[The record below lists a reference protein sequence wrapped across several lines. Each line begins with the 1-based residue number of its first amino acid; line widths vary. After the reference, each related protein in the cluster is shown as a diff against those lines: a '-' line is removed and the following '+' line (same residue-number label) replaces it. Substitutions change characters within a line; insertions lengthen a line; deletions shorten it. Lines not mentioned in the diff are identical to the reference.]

1 MEKLRHLLLGINCSS
16 FASLQLE
23 VHKIQKVFL
32 EGLHNFFLITN
43 VIHNVATCNITAAFT
58 VYTWPPAHHCLPWQH
73 RHSLTLTRPLP
84 SLLLAVSLQLK
95 HQGVPHIIK
104 ASLASYSRLLVIRIM
119 KYFLFKYFL
128 SRYKMSDFKVF
139 FFQHLDF
146 CQIQVLQAPC
156 TNVVMPQIENLSVPE
171 LNYLTWAS
179 ELACTTT
186 ASTKWANCITP
197 GSSKVTSS
205 KHSTALTWKW
215 QWWIQLLNHHLR
227 VISSFWCH
235 VGFAPT
241 PPL

>member
-139 FFQHLDF
+139 FPAFRFL
-146 CQIQVLQAPC
+146 P
-156 TNVVMPQIENLSVPE
+156 N
-171 LNYLTWAS
+171 
-179 ELACTTT
+179 
-186 ASTKWANCITP
+186 
-197 GSSKVTSS
+197 SSTSS
-205 KHSTALTWKW
+205 TLYERCHASNRKPLCTWTK
-215 QWWIQLLNHHLR
+215 LSNM
-227 VISSFWCH
+227 S
-235 VGFAPT
+235 
-241 PPL
+241 